1 MPKLTPMMT
10 GEFFSSMVLNVVIV
24 AIGFYVLYHVI
35 RAGVRDGIKLA
46 RTTGHTE
53 KDPGRDTEPEA

>member
-1 MPKLTPMMT
+1 MMT
-10 GEFFSSMVLNVVIV
+10 GEFFSSIVLNIVIA

-46 RTTGHTE
+46 RPNGPTE
-53 KDPGRDTEPEA
+53 KDPGTSPET